1 MMGGELDWT
10 PPPIWPRG
18 CSAAP
23 ASGARARCRK
33 KSKSR
38 SRFALRC
45 VAAAP
50 ALAPRARLQYTMGHD
65 TSSVSGFGEGRRC
78 LGGGYEVGRR
88 EGHTAPRGRALFGP
102 AQSYTH
108 TCAEHGRR
116 ASPLI
121 THKLDDEAPRA
132 ARSLE
137 TAAGVIIITASARR
151 RRALTAKKKTHG
163 PLSLSKT
170 RASASAASAAAGDY

>member
-1 MMGGELDWT
+1 MW
-10 PPPIWPRG
+10 PPIWPRG